1 LRLKAVQFCI
11 NQEHQGVKS
20 SGGPTDSS
28 SNLTAGGLNVLPAS
42 VAPGKGTGMSE
53 TDRSGPEESKTQP
66 EVKIYS
72 LSTCSHCK
80 AAKKFLG
87 ECTIKYEFV
96 DVDMLEGDERRAII
110 EDVKKFNPRCS
121 FPTVI
126 IGDKVIVG
134 YKEKE
139 IKEALGLE

>member
-1 LRLKAVQFCI
+1 M
-11 NQEHQGVKS
+11 
-20 SGGPTDSS
+20 P
-28 SNLTAGGLNVLPAS
+28 AG

-53 TDRSGPEESKTQP
+53 TDSSGPAETKSQP
-66 EVKIYS
+66 EVKVYS

-139 IKEALGLE
+139 IKEARGLE